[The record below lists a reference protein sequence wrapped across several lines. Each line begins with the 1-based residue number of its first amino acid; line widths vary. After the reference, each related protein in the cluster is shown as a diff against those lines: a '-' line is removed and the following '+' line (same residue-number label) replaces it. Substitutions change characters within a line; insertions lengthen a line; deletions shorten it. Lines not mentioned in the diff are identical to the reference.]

1 MNPTGITVLGLG
13 PGDPGLLTRQAW
25 DVLSGTFEIYLRT
38 RLHPTVAGL
47 PPDLKIHSFD
57 YLYDEGT
64 SFDEIYEQ
72 IVSTIMALGQR
83 ESGVVYGVPGH
94 PNVAEATTQEI
105 VRRANKEGIP
115 VSIVEGL
122 SFVDSM
128 FSLLGIDPLP
138 QLSLIDALELAT
150 KHHPTFPPNSPVII
164 AQIHSPLVASNV
176 KLTLMSVYPDDYPV
190 QLVHG
195 AGTVA
200 ARVEAIKL
208 FEIDRSRDIGLLT
221 ALYIP
226 PLESGTSFEEFQ
238 DVIAHLRA
246 PEGCPWDREQ
256 THLSLRP
263 YLLEETYEV
272 LTALD
277 TEDQDAL
284 SEELGDLLLQ
294 IVLHAQ
300 VATEYGEF
308 TMVDVIKGIHDK
320 LIRRHPHVFGDLD
333 IEDKEMVLQNW
344 EKLKSDER
352 GGDQNRG
359 NGVLDG
365 VSGILPALVQAQT
378 YQERV
383 KRVGFDWPNIKGVF
397 EKIDEELLEVQ
408 KAKSD
413 QEKESEIGDLLF
425 SVVNLARWLNIDAE
439 SALRSANS
447 RFRTRFEELELEVK
461 SQGKELSALRLDDLD
476 RLWNAIKRK

>member
-1 MNPTGITVLGLG
+1 MNLAGITVLGLG

-25 DVLSGTFEIYLRT
+25 DVLSGTTEIYLRT
-38 RLHPTVAGL
+38 RLHPTVVGL
-47 PPDLKIHSFD
+47 PSDLKIHSFD
-57 YLYDEGT
+57 YLYEEGT
-64 SFDEIYEQ
+64 SFEEIYEQ
-72 IVSTIMALGQR
+72 IVSTIMTLGQR

-105 VRRANKEGIP
+105 LRRANKEGIP

-150 KHHPTFPPNSPVII
+150 KHHPTCPPNAPVII
-164 AQIHSPLVASNV
+164 AQIHSPSVASNV

-256 THLSLRP
+256 THLTLRP

-272 LTALD
+272 LAALD
-277 TEDQDAL
+277 AEDQDAL

-308 TMVDVIKGIHDK
+308 TMVDVLKGIHDK

-333 IEDKEMVLQNW
+333 IEDKERVLQNW

-352 GGDQNRG
+352 SGDQNGG

-365 VSGILPALVQAQT
+365 VSRMLPALVQAQT

-383 KRVGFDWPNIKGVF
+383 KRVGFDWPNINGVF

-425 SVVNLARWLNIDAE
+425 SVVNLARWFNIDAE

-447 RFRTRFEELELEVK
+447 RFRNRFEKLELEVNR
-461 SQGKELSALRLDDLD
+461 QGKEVSALTLDELD
-476 RLWNAIKRK
+476 RLWNAIKRE